1 MISLSDVSYAYPDTD
16 HYTLSHVDLAIE
28 AGTVT
33 GIVGA
38 SGAGKTTLAKIMSG
52 FIPHVDGGE
61 LSGSVIVDGVTMADV
76 PLAEAVSHVGLVIQ
90 SPFNQISGAKFT
102 VREELAFGLENLGVS
117 RDEMT
122 ERVAEVAALL
132 GITGLLDRSPY
143 ALSGGQQQLVA
154 IASMIIMRTPVLVM
168 DEPTSQLD
176 PGGTRMVFDVM
187 SSLRDAGVT
196 LVVFE
201 HKLELLREHA
211 DIVHVLADHRLVA
224 TGPSRATLADPRLE
238 EWGIGSTRF
247 TDASSIARDRG
258 LLPPDAELPVSL
270 GDAIPVFRDFDSA
283 KGA

>member
-1 MISLSDVSYAYPDTD
+1 MIDLKDVSYAYPDTD
-16 HYTLSHVDLAIE
+16 HYVLSHVNMAVKP
-28 AGTVT
+28 GTVT

-38 SGAGKTTLAKIMSG
+38 SGSGKTTLAKIISG

-61 LSGSVIVDGVTMADV
+61 LSGSVVVDGATIADV
-76 PLAEAVSHVGLVIQ
+76 TLSEAVSHVGLVIQ

-102 VREELAFGLENLGVS
+102 VREELAFGLENLGVV
-117 RDEMT
+117 REEMA
-122 ERVAEVAALL
+122 ERVVAVADLL
-132 GITGLLDRSPY
+132 GITSLLDRSPY

-187 SSLRDAGVT
+187 SSLRDAGIT
-196 LVVFE
+196 VVIFE

-211 DIVHVLADHRLVA
+211 DIIHVLADHQLIA
-224 TGPSRATLADPRLE
+224 SGPSRTMLADPRLD

-247 TDASSIARDRG
+247 TDAASIARDRG
-258 LLPPDAELPVSL
+258 LLPKTVEIPVSL
-270 GDAIPVFRDFDSA
+270 SDSVPVFSSYTDTKA
-283 KGA
+283 V